1 MSEGTARAMPQ
12 SLKTYVRWVDSL
24 NKYVGLFAMYMVFAM
39 IAILMYSSFARV
51 FHWSNLW
58 TLEMAQFV
66 MAAYY
71 MLGGGYSLQDDSH
84 VRMDLLYSR
93 WSPRG
98 KAAMDAVTVLALL
111 FYLALLL
118 WGGFSSTSYAVY
130 YGETSYSSWS
140 PYMWPI
146 KVIMCIGIVLIMLQ
160 AMAVFFKNVAE
171 ARGEDLS

>member
-1 MSEGTARAMPQ
+1 MSETMAGAMPRGIR
-12 SLKTYVRWVDSL
+12 TFVRWVDGL
-24 NKYVGLFAMYMVFAM
+24 NKYVGLIAMYMVFAM
-39 IAILMYSSFARV
+39 IGILMYSSFARV

-58 TLEMAQFV
+58 TLEMAQFA

-71 MLGGGYSLQDDSH
+71 MLGGGYSLQEDSH

-93 WSPRG
+93 WSPRTR
-98 KAAMDAVTVLALL
+98 AAVDAVTVLALL

-118 WGGFSSTSYAVY
+118 WGGYSSTEYAIY

-140 PYMWPI
+140 PYMWPV

-160 AMAVFFKNVAE
+160 AIATFFKNVAT
-171 ARGEDLS
+171 ARGVDLS